1 MYVATNP
8 SYRLMV
14 SATHL
19 LYEPIVSRRSSGS
32 YRCPSSEL
40 KRALVYNH
48 LRARCTWSNF
58 TVMAAR
64 LSIQNF
70 VVCLSLHTVSG
81 GGDEMTNDADRKT
94 YWDLL
99 ETLRW
104 IGTRD
109 EQLVAAMWDWNDDKK
124 MAVVLFGMKEQ
135 RGIRSLPG
143 PSGSNRGVDLD
154 PAAPQGDEKRSIR
167 VLDEVLRK
175 VQSGRVRMTA
185 IKCDGS
191 SEEQTP
197 VPLVELNGLRLQ
209 LVPGHPVASVGLW
222 SRSHNS
228 LVWKWPQFLSGDVVG
243 AWPAPNAKT
252 AAVSGAILRHLRE
265 IMSPEAPLSRAEA
278 LKRCQAEVP
287 NAYPAAFKKAWAD
300 LEPGCKRGR
309 GKHGPRG
316 H

>member
-81 GGDEMTNDADRKT
+81 GGDEMTNDTDRKT

-154 PAAPQGDEKRSIR
+154 PAAPQGDGAPIRATSKDCCSIPPR
-167 VLDEVLRK
+167 RTANGPA
-175 VQSGRVRMTA
+175 SGSAR
-185 IKCDGS
+185 I
-191 SEEQTP
+191 
-197 VPLVELNGLRLQ
+197 
-209 LVPGHPVASVGLW
+209 
-222 SRSHNS
+222 
-228 LVWKWPQFLSGDVVG
+228 
-243 AWPAPNAKT
+243 
-252 AAVSGAILRHLRE
+252 
-265 IMSPEAPLSRAEA
+265 
-278 LKRCQAEVP
+278 
-287 NAYPAAFKKAWAD
+287 
-300 LEPGCKRGR
+300 RGR
-309 GKHGPRG
+309 PARAKHSTWCVRSAALP
-316 H
+316 